1 MPIHLFSQGTGAV
14 TLAALLAA
22 IGVTKSK
29 LKDQRIVIYGAGSA
43 GVGIAKQ
50 IRDGMVLLDGIKNLI
65 PCP

>member
-1 MPIHLFSQGTGAV
+1 MPIYFFSQGTGAV

-50 IRDGMVLLDGIKNLI
+50 IRDGMVLLDGIKSLI